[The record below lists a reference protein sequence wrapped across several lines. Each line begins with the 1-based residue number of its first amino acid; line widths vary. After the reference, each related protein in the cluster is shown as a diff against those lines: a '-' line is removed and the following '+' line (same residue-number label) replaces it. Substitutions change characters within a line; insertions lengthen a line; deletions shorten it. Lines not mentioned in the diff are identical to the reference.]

1 MKISTGNGS
10 RETQWYF
17 GENLMLVI
25 TEFPVAIW
33 YSVNKNKKRGKIYI
47 KVIIIYEIPYILSYN
62 KQCP

>member
-10 RETQWYF
+10 QETQWYF

-33 YSVNKNKKRGKIYI
+33 YSVNKNKKGGKIYI
-47 KVIIIYEIPYILSYN
+47 KIIMI
-62 KQCP
+62 